1 MSPRQ
6 DVDVARP
13 GLRPCP
19 HGSYNLWQP
28 DRRGIA
34 RGSGCVPR
42 PLSLDLFR
50 EPGLHPS
57 GSSPACYPPQ
67 PCLLLPR
74 LLSASATPP

>member
-42 PLSLDLFR
+42 PLPLDLFR

-57 GSSPACYPPQ
+57 AAARDVFAYRTVHSRMPVVD
-67 PCLLLPR
+67 
-74 LLSASATPP
+74 

>member
-57 GSSPACYPPQ
+57 G
-67 PCLLLPR
+67 R
-74 LLSASATPP
+74 LYFDFQMGQAATAKCGEP